1 MIGRFF
7 SKLYP
12 KIFIAIIVDLAKT
25 DIYVEILSNNK
36 IKKSL
41 FRSFDT
47 TTIDKRIEA
56 FIAEY
61 TKESPYCYIA
71 LLDKSPIQGA
81 FPTCTTSKMK
91 DFCDIGSSVYK
102 CFNNDW
108 AYFTSSYELENIKIE
123 YKRVGIDFIF
133 SPFVILAKF
142 FKDRIDSSCAMFL
155 LVEENFLTLAVFKN
169 SKLLYADHIDL
180 EYQKGQK
187 LNVSTSF
194 SSKDDDNLDIMGG
207 IDIENIDLDG
217 SGEKFDDLASIE
229 ELDISDGF
237 DDFST
242 TNDSPLK
249 EKEEHHKPKNEVV
262 NNNYERFVLVQN
274 SLNTFYKDKR
284 YNAEF
289 IETLFVA
296 DAIGL
301 EHDFKSYVEDEM
313 FLSVHVRKIDLLT
326 TLLEVAKAEVNEL

>member
-91 DFCDIGSSVYK
+91 DFCDIGSSIYK

-187 LNVSTSF
+187 LNISTSF

-242 TNDSPLK
+242 TNDSSLK
-249 EKEEHHKPKNEVV
+249 SQEEHHKPKNEVV